1 MLKQPGGFIAQEN
14 GKSQKAELSNETED
28 YIQVLESCKLK
39 EIEKY
44 NLKPNILR
52 RQTWGE
58 DILWL
63 SVWIIFQI
71 TLVQGPEL
79 PIQDWAIFWE
89 PWETG
94 KLLERQV
101 TKLNLVETLISN
113 EIWKWL

>member
-52 RQTWGE
+52 RQ
-58 DILWL
+58 
-63 SVWIIFQI
+63 
-71 TLVQGPEL
+71 
-79 PIQDWAIFWE
+79 
-89 PWETG
+89 
-94 KLLERQV
+94 
-101 TKLNLVETLISN
+101 N
-113 EIWKWL
+113 